1 MMETHMYAA
10 NLFINGKDVK
20 RTTADRFAV
29 MNPATESALGDVP
42 ATGPS
47 EVEAALAA
55 AQQGFEAWRRKT
67 PWERSGILRRIA
79 VLLRE
84 RSAEIARLRTLEVG
98 KPLAESVTEVSVAA
112 EYFDWCA
119 DETRRIF
126 GRVVDGRVA
135 GSHLEVSYEPVGVVL
150 ALTAWNFP
158 IVLASRK
165 LAMALAAGCA
175 VILRPA
181 EEAPACVAALVRCCH
196 DAGLPPGT
204 VNLLFGTPDA
214 IVTPLM
220 ASAAVRKV
228 SFTGSTR
235 VGQILIRQSADT
247 VKRLTMELGGHAPFI
262 VLEDADLDRAAAA
275 AVATKL
281 RNAGQVC
288 TAPSRFLIHEAVAKA
303 FLDKMTAIARSV
315 KVGDGLHDG
324 VQMGP
329 LATGRQRERT
339 VRLVEE
345 ARSNGATIALGG
357 SRPPSLDRGF
367 FFAPTIL
374 TDLPDDAAVLME
386 EPFGPIAAIV
396 PVAGVEDA
404 IRRANVLEYGLAAYL
419 FTRSRDAIDQVTSTL
434 QAGAIG
440 VNTTVVAL
448 PEAPFGGVKQSVFGR
463 EGGEDG
469 VHEYLNPKFVHQMR
483 A

>member
-1 MMETHMYAA
+1 MRGEPVYSA
-10 NLFINGKDVK
+10 NLFIDGKDVQ
-20 RTTADRFAV
+20 RTAADRFAV

-42 ATGPS
+42 AAGPP

-55 AQQGFEAWRRKT
+55 AQRGFDAWRSKA
-67 PWERSGILRRIA
+67 PWERSAVLRRIA

-84 RSAEIARLRTLEVG
+84 RSPEISRLLTLEVG
-98 KPLAESVTEVSVAA
+98 KPLAESATEVSVAA

-119 DETRRIF
+119 DEARRIF
-126 GRVVDGRVA
+126 GTVIEGRTA
-135 GSHLEVSYEPVGVVL
+135 GSRLEVSYEPVGVVL

-175 VILRPA
+175 GILRPA

-214 IVTPLM
+214 IVAPLM

-235 VGQILIRQSADT
+235 VGQILIRQSADS
-247 VKRLTMELGGHAPFI
+247 VKRLTLELGGHAPFI
-262 VLEDADLDRAAAA
+262 VLADADLDKAAAA
-275 AVATKL
+275 AVAAKL

-288 TAPSRFLIHEAVAKA
+288 TAPSRFLVHEAVAKP

-315 KVGDGLHDG
+315 KLGDGLQDG

-329 LATGRQRERT
+329 LATGRQRERS

-345 ARSNGATIALGG
+345 ARSKGATVACGG
-357 SRPPSLDRGF
+357 NRPAGLDRGF
-367 FFAPTIL
+367 FFAPTVL
-374 TDLPDDAAVLME
+374 TGLPADAAVL
-386 EPFGPIAAIV
+386 
-396 PVAGVEDA
+396 
-404 IRRANVLEYGLAAYL
+404 
-419 FTRSRDAIDQVTSTL
+419 T
-434 QAGAIG
+434 
-440 VNTTVVAL
+440 
-448 PEAPFGGVKQSVFGR
+448 
-463 EGGEDG
+463 
-469 VHEYLNPKFVHQMR
+469 
-483 A
+483 

>member
-1 MMETHMYAA
+1 METHMYAA
-10 NLFINGKDVK
+10 PLFIDGKDVE
-20 RTTADRFAV
+20 RTAADRFAV
-29 MNPATESALGDVP
+29 TNPATESALGDVP
-42 ATGPS
+42 SAGPS
-47 EVEAALAA
+47 EVAEALAA
-55 AQQGFEAWRRKT
+55 AQRGFAAWRSKT
-67 PWERSGILRRIA
+67 PWERSAILRRIA
-79 VLLRE
+79 VLMRE
-84 RSAEIARLRTLEVG
+84 RSPEISRLLTLEVG
-98 KPLAESVTEVSVAA
+98 KPLPESTTEVTVAA

-126 GRVVDGRVA
+126 GRTVDGRVA
-135 GSHLEVSYEPVGVVL
+135 GSRLEVSYEPVGVVL

-165 LAMALAAGCA
+165 LATALAAGCA

-204 VNLLFGTPDA
+204 VNLLFGTPEA

-220 ASAAVRKV
+220 AATAVRKV

-262 VLEDADLDRAAAA
+262 VLEDADLDKAAAA
-275 AVATKL
+275 AVAAKL

-288 TAPSRFLIHEAVAKA
+288 TAPSRFLVHEAVVKP
-303 FLDKMTAIARSV
+303 FLEKMTSIARAV
-315 KVGDGLHDG
+315 KLGDGLHDG

-329 LATGRQRERT
+329 LATRRQRQRS

-345 ARSNGATIALGG
+345 ARGQGATIVCGG
-357 SRPPSLDRGF
+357 STPDGLDRGF

-374 TDLPDDAAVLME
+374 TDLPAEAAVLTE

-396 PVAGVEDA
+396 PVAGIEDA
-404 IRRANVLEYGLAAYL
+404 ISRANALEFGLAAYL
-419 FTRSRDAIDQVTSTL
+419 FTRSRDAIAQVTSTL

-440 VNTTVVAL
+440 VNTTAVAL
-448 PEAPFGGVKQSVFGR
+448 PEAPFGGVKQSGFGR

-469 VHEYLNPKFVHQMR
+469 VHDYLNPKFVHQMR

>member
-1 MMETHMYAA
+1 MYAA
-10 NLFINGKDVK
+10 NLFIDGKELE

-29 MNPATESALGDVP
+29 INPATESALGDVP
-42 ATGPS
+42 AAGRS

-55 AQQGFEAWRRKT
+55 AQRGFEAWRRKT

-79 VLLRE
+79 VLMRE
-84 RSAEIARLRTLEVG
+84 RSPEIARLLTLEVG
-98 KPLAESVTEVSVAA
+98 KPLAEAVTEVTVAT

-119 DETRRIF
+119 DESRRIF
-126 GRVVDGRVA
+126 GRVIDGRVA
-135 GSHLEVSYEPVGVVL
+135 GSRLEVSYEPVGVVL

-262 VLEDADLDRAAAA
+262 VLDDADLDKAAAA
-275 AVATKL
+275 AVAAKL

-288 TAPSRFLIHEAVAKA
+288 TAPSRFLVHEAVAKS
-303 FLDKMTAIARSV
+303 FLDKMTAIARAV
-315 KVGDGLHDG
+315 KVGDGLHEG

-345 ARSNGATIALGG
+345 ARSKGATIACGG
-357 SRPPSLDRGF
+357 SRPASLDRGF
-367 FFAPTIL
+367 FFAPTVL
-374 TDLPDDAAVLME
+374 TDLSADAAVLTE

-396 PVAGVEDA
+396 PVVSVEDA
-404 IRRANVLEYGLAAYL
+404 ISRANALEYGLAAYL
-419 FTRSRDAIDQVTSTL
+419 FTRSRDAIDQVTAKL

-448 PEAPFGGVKQSVFGR
+448 PEAPFGGVKQSGFGR

-469 VHEYLNPKFVHQMR
+469 VREYLNPKFVHQMR